1 MAAAYA
7 RRRARSA
14 TVVGVGLLFLVVPG
28 CRARG
33 LRDVNGDGKIT
44 VLCFGDSI
52 TLGSLRGAYPGRLGT
67 LLAGRADVLREGVT
81 GEATAAGRDR
91 LREVLARA
99 APDYVIIHEGIN
111 DGCNVPADVVVEH
124 LRAMVHTVRARGAVP
139 LLGTV
144 FVSPD
149 QMGGFWRLC
158 ADRINVAMRA
168 LDVQR
173 VDFAA
178 AMGNR
183 WDELTVDGL
192 HPNARGVDVLAQRA
206 REALLASRE

>member
-1 MAAAYA
+1 M
-7 RRRARSA
+7 SFG
-14 TVVGVGLLFLVVPG
+14 VGVLLLAAVA

-33 LRDVNGDGKIT
+33 LRDVNHDGEVV

-52 TLGSLRGAYPGRLGT
+52 TFGSMRGVYPTRLRT
-67 LLAGRADVLREGVT
+67 LLEGRAQVLREGVT
-81 GEATAAGRDR
+81 GEATAAGRER
-91 LREVLARA
+91 LQEVLART
-99 APDYVIIHEGIN
+99 APDYAIILEGIN
-111 DGCNVPADVVVEH
+111 DGCDVPADVVVEH
-124 LRAMVHTVRARGAVP
+124 LRAMVHAVRARGAVP

-149 QMGGFWRLC
+149 QMGGYWRLC

-192 HPNARGVDVLAQRA
+192 HPNSRGADVLAQRA
-206 REALLASRE
+206 KEALLGSRE

>member
-1 MAAAYA
+1 MRVHPRMAAAYA

-14 TVVGVGLLFLVVPG
+14 TVVGVGLLFLV
-28 CRARG
+28 
-33 LRDVNGDGKIT
+33 
-44 VLCFGDSI
+44 
-52 TLGSLRGAYPGRLGT
+52 
-67 LLAGRADVLREGVT
+67 
-81 GEATAAGRDR
+81 
-91 LREVLARA
+91 
-99 APDYVIIHEGIN
+99 
-111 DGCNVPADVVVEH
+111 PADVVVEH
-124 LRAMVHTVRARGAVP
+124 LRAMVHTVRSRGAVP

-144 FVSPD
+144 FVAPD
-149 QMGGFWRLC
+149 QVGGFWRLC